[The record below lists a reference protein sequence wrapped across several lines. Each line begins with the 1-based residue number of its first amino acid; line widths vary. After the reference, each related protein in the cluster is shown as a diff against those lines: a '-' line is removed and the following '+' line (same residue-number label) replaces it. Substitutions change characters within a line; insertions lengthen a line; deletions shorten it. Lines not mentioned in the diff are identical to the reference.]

1 MQTTNPIGSP
11 QGRFDDSFG
20 ELRSYF
26 WRAASL
32 ETDSPE
38 PQRDKRKNSI
48 MPDDS
53 DEPGRGQAE
62 SSTSSSQT
70 TPTKKRGRV
79 SFMDDVVPDESTP
92 ISEEQEREF
101 ERLLKNQEN
110 KVNQIYRARS
120 GSSVAA
126 PFLPESPLRE
136 DGNIENDFAFRAR
149 NLRRQTI
156 ASGLSSGSV
165 AQPSQGRPARHSLG
179 GTRPVF
185 PETRVPLQEV
195 TTDPPS
201 DAPRPSLAS
210 SPEVRFSSPAPLRV
224 RPAAESSSSVLQN
237 SISRPLSSLSISSP
251 PRGAPRNRIPMGTP
265 GPAVP
270 TPSKPRNMTL
280 RASPPASAKKLG
292 SVRKSG
298 RRDSLGHFLRAI

>member
-38 PQRDKRKNSI
+38 SQRDKRKNSI

-156 ASGLSSGSV
+156 ASGNRFFNFTNNYDGSYSRQNV
-165 AQPSQGRPARHSLG
+165 LMQSNCCF
-179 GTRPVF
+179 VI
-185 PETRVPLQEV
+185 VN
-195 TTDPPS
+195 
-201 DAPRPSLAS
+201 
-210 SPEVRFSSPAPLRV
+210 FSSH
-224 RPAAESSSSVLQN
+224 
-237 SISRPLSSLSISSP
+237 
-251 PRGAPRNRIPMGTP
+251 
-265 GPAVP
+265 
-270 TPSKPRNMTL
+270 
-280 RASPPASAKKLG
+280 
-292 SVRKSG
+292 
-298 RRDSLGHFLRAI
+298 HFSNH